1 MYIKLPCMKHIW
13 SKNIWNLYE
22 YKPHMKLEQFHIL
35 TYSPYMYVYI
45 CVLHFGHTCTCISI
59 LKPINTLY
67 NIKDRHVSGFCH
79 FGLVLVMVLWQNPD
93 TPVMSCFYVCV
104 CVPCFLLEHGVWIPA
119 LMSWVSVLC
128 QGSDTRA
135 PCSVLLCERAVS
147 SSLGRTLF
155 SPHVLCFV

>member
-104 CVPCFLLEHGVWIPA
+104 CVPCFVLEHGVWIGDSVWIRFCVGVRTLA
-119 LMSWVSVLC
+119 LHVLSCCVSVR
-128 QGSDTRA
+128 SR
-135 PCSVLLCERAVS
+135 VR
-147 SSLGRTLF
+147 
-155 SPHVLCFV
+155 